1 MAPTKSGSADDI
13 VSSLSSRRSTHLTS
27 ASVNKAFHTQLDLGS
42 LQISQHTSSCGSSTP
57 DAAAASA
64 TADCPLFTKLPTELL
79 ATICDLVAEDESR
92 PVLRV
97 EIKQDATTQQKH
109 PQISAFVIGGLSSTC
124 RQLRHEYSAAL
135 KRRVD
140 VFMTC
145 RYGHG
150 LPCLMSTKTL
160 HSRESREAGAPSKAL
175 QMYASAARE
184 SQNDKGAVHRTHALA
199 VFVPIETKSGSF
211 WVKGVRVAGELTI
224 IFVTAGSKSQLS
236 PGRISLDIPAQPLGE
251 YHPGN
256 PSWPSLEAVTALEEI
271 KQAVKGAQWA
281 GNMRC
286 YLLWFDYVARY
297 TKDLR

>member
-13 VSSLSSRRSTHLTS
+13 VSSLSSPRSTHPTS
-27 ASVNKAFHTQLDLGS
+27 ASVNKAFRIQLDLGS
-42 LQISQHTSSCGSSTP
+42 LQISQHTSSCGSSTS

-109 PQISAFVIGGLSSTC
+109 PHISAFVVGGLSSTC

-135 KRRVD
+135 KRRIEL
-140 VFMTC
+140 FGT
-145 RYGHG
+145 RHYGDG
-150 LPCLMSTKTL
+150 LRCLMSTTTM
-160 HSRESREAGAPSKAL
+160 HSRESRDRGAPSKAL
-175 QMYASAARE
+175 QIYASAAHE
-184 SQNDKGAVHRTHALA
+184 TQTDKGAVHKIHALT
-199 VFVPIETKSGSF
+199 VFVPIEERSGTG
-211 WVKGVRVAGELTI
+211 WARGVRFLGELAI
-224 IFVTAGSKSQLS
+224 VFVTDGSKSQLS
-236 PGRISLDIPAQPLGE
+236 PSRISLAIPAQPLDG
-251 YHPGN
+251 YHPAN
-256 PSWPSLEAVTALEEI
+256 PWPSLEAVAALDEI
-271 KQAVKGAQWA
+271 KQAVRGTQWA